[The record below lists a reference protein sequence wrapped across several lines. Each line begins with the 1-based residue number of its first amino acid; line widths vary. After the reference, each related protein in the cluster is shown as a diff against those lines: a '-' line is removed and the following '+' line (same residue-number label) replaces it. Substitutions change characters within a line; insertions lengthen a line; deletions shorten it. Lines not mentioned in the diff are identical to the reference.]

1 MVYVYGAFSSFSEW
15 GNEAVG
21 LKCWGFFSLLQF

>member
-1 MVYVYGAFSSFSEW
+1 MVYLYGAFSSFSEW

-21 LKCWGFFSLLQF
+21 LKCWIFSLSYK